1 MMDKIIRIKD
11 EGGSQACSR
20 NSAVVSLHTSS
31 RLVMTEGLLLD
42 SVNADTGVLSP
53 FLPEPDAE
61 LTTVVGVN
69 DMDVVTVLV
78 FEVALTDE
86 VCVVETDD
94 NTVTL
99 VLEAGSSAAVLGDDP
114 ELDEIV
120 VVLEEETT
128 VLLDTEETEVIVAV
142 DVALL
147 TGIFFKMSSLAFHP
161 S

>member
-42 SVNADTGVLSP
+42 SVSADTGVLSP
-53 FLPEPDAE
+53 FLPVPDTE

-69 DMDVVTVLV
+69 DMDVATVLV
-78 FEVALTDE
+78 FEMALTDE

-94 NTVTL
+94 NTVL

>member
-1 MMDKIIRIKD
+1 
-11 EGGSQACSR
+11 
-20 NSAVVSLHTSS
+20 
-31 RLVMTEGLLLD
+31 MTEGLLLD

-94 NTVTL
+94 NTVL
-99 VLEAGSSAAVLGDDP
+99 VLEAGSSAAVLVDDP

-120 VVLEEETT
+120 VLLEEEMT
-128 VLLDTEETEVIVAV
+128 VVLDTEETEVIVAV

>member
-1 MMDKIIRIKD
+1 
-11 EGGSQACSR
+11 
-20 NSAVVSLHTSS
+20 
-31 RLVMTEGLLLD
+31 MTEGLLLD

-94 NTVTL
+94 NTVL
-99 VLEAGSSAAVLGDDP
+99 VLEAGSPAAVLGDDP

-120 VVLEEETT
+120 VLLEEEMT
-128 VLLDTEETEVIVAV
+128 VVLDTEETEVIVAV

>member
-1 MMDKIIRIKD
+1 
-11 EGGSQACSR
+11 
-20 NSAVVSLHTSS
+20 
-31 RLVMTEGLLLD
+31 MTEGLLLD

-94 NTVTL
+94 NTVL
-99 VLEAGSSAAVLGDDP
+99 VLEAGSSAAVLVDDP

-120 VVLEEETT
+120 VVLEEEMT
-128 VLLDTEETEVIVAV
+128 VVLDTEETEVIVAV

>member
-1 MMDKIIRIKD
+1 
-11 EGGSQACSR
+11 
-20 NSAVVSLHTSS
+20 
-31 RLVMTEGLLLD
+31 MTEGLLLD

-78 FEVALTDE
+78 FEVALTNE

-94 NTVTL
+94 NTVL
-99 VLEAGSSAAVLGDDP
+99 VLEAGSLAAVLGDDP

-120 VVLEEETT
+120 VVLEEEMT
-128 VLLDTEETEVIVAV
+128 VVLDTEDTEVIVAV

>member
-1 MMDKIIRIKD
+1 
-11 EGGSQACSR
+11 
-20 NSAVVSLHTSS
+20 
-31 RLVMTEGLLLD
+31 MTEGLLLD

-94 NTVTL
+94 NTVL
-99 VLEAGSSAAVLGDDP
+99 VLEAGSLAAVLGDDP

-120 VVLEEETT
+120 VVLEEEMT
-128 VLLDTEETEVIVAV
+128 VVLDTEETEVIVAV

>member
-1 MMDKIIRIKD
+1 
-11 EGGSQACSR
+11 
-20 NSAVVSLHTSS
+20 
-31 RLVMTEGLLLD
+31 MTEGLLLD
-42 SVNADTGVLSP
+42 SVSADTGVLSP
-53 FLPEPDAE
+53 FLPVPDTE

-94 NTVTL
+94 NTVL
-99 VLEAGSSAAVLGDDP
+99 VLEAGSLGDDP

-120 VVLEEETT
+120 VLLEEEMT
-128 VLLDTEETEVIVAV
+128 VVLDTEETEVIVAV

-147 TGIFFKMSSLAFHP
+147 TGIFFNMSSLAFHP

>member
-1 MMDKIIRIKD
+1 
-11 EGGSQACSR
+11 
-20 NSAVVSLHTSS
+20 
-31 RLVMTEGLLLD
+31 MTEGLLLD

-94 NTVTL
+94 NTVL
-99 VLEAGSSAAVLGDDP
+99 VLEAGSSAAVLEDDP

-120 VVLEEETT
+120 VLLEEEMT
-128 VLLDTEETEVIVAV
+128 VVLDTEETEVIVAV

>member
-1 MMDKIIRIKD
+1 
-11 EGGSQACSR
+11 
-20 NSAVVSLHTSS
+20 
-31 RLVMTEGLLLD
+31 MTEGLLLD
-42 SVNADTGVLSP
+42 SFNADTGVLSP

-94 NTVTL
+94 NTVL
-99 VLEAGSSAAVLGDDP
+99 VLVAGSSAAVLGDDP

-120 VVLEEETT
+120 VVLEEEMT
-128 VLLDTEETEVIVAV
+128 VVLDTEEMEVIVAV

>member
-1 MMDKIIRIKD
+1 
-11 EGGSQACSR
+11 
-20 NSAVVSLHTSS
+20 
-31 RLVMTEGLLLD
+31 MTEGLLLD

-94 NTVTL
+94 NTVL
-99 VLEAGSSAAVLGDDP
+99 VLEAGSPAAVLGDDP

-120 VVLEEETT
+120 LVLEEEMA
-128 VLLDTEETEVIVAV
+128 VVLDTEETEVIVAV

>member
-1 MMDKIIRIKD
+1 
-11 EGGSQACSR
+11 
-20 NSAVVSLHTSS
+20 
-31 RLVMTEGLLLD
+31 MTEGLLLD

-94 NTVTL
+94 NTVL
-99 VLEAGSSAAVLGDDP
+99 VLEAGSLAAVLGDDP

-120 VVLEEETT
+120 VLLEEEMT
-128 VLLDTEETEVIVAV
+128 VVLDTEDTEVIVAV

>member
-1 MMDKIIRIKD
+1 
-11 EGGSQACSR
+11 
-20 NSAVVSLHTSS
+20 
-31 RLVMTEGLLLD
+31 MTEGLLLD

-94 NTVTL
+94 NAVL
-99 VLEAGSSAAVLGDDP
+99 VLEAGSSAAVLEDDP

-120 VVLEEETT
+120 VVLEEEMT
-128 VLLDTEETEVIVAV
+128 VVLDTEETEVIVAV

>member
-1 MMDKIIRIKD
+1 
-11 EGGSQACSR
+11 
-20 NSAVVSLHTSS
+20 
-31 RLVMTEGLLLD
+31 MTEGLLLD

-94 NTVTL
+94 NTVL
-99 VLEAGSSAAVLGDDP
+99 VLEAGSPAAVLGDDP

-120 VVLEEETT
+120 VLLEEEMT
-128 VLLDTEETEVIVAV
+128 VVLDTEDTEVIVAV

>member
-1 MMDKIIRIKD
+1 
-11 EGGSQACSR
+11 
-20 NSAVVSLHTSS
+20 
-31 RLVMTEGLLLD
+31 MTEGLLLD

-94 NTVTL
+94 NTVL
-99 VLEAGSSAAVLGDDP
+99 VLEAGSPAAVLGDDP

-120 VVLEEETT
+120 VVLEEEMT
-128 VLLDTEETEVIVAV
+128 VVLDTEETEVIVAV

>member
-1 MMDKIIRIKD
+1 MP
-11 EGGSQACSR
+11 
-20 NSAVVSLHTSS
+20 
-31 RLVMTEGLLLD
+31 
-42 SVNADTGVLSP
+42 DT
-53 FLPEPDAE
+53 E

-69 DMDVVTVLV
+69 DMDVATVLV
-78 FEVALTDE
+78 FEMALTDE

-94 NTVTL
+94 NTVL

>member
-1 MMDKIIRIKD
+1 
-11 EGGSQACSR
+11 
-20 NSAVVSLHTSS
+20 
-31 RLVMTEGLLLD
+31 MTEGLLLD

-94 NTVTL
+94 NTVL
-99 VLEAGSSAAVLGDDP
+99 VLEAGSPAAVLGDDP

-120 VVLEEETT
+120 VLLEEEMT
-128 VLLDTEETEVIVAV
+128 VVLDTEDTEVIVAV

-147 TGIFFKMSSLAFHP
+147 TGIFFKISSLAFHP

>member
-1 MMDKIIRIKD
+1 
-11 EGGSQACSR
+11 
-20 NSAVVSLHTSS
+20 
-31 RLVMTEGLLLD
+31 MTEGLLLD

-94 NTVTL
+94 NTVL
-99 VLEAGSSAAVLGDDP
+99 VLEAGSPAAVLGDDP

-120 VVLEEETT
+120 VLLEEEMT
-128 VLLDTEETEVIVAV
+128 VVLDT
-142 DVALL
+142 
-147 TGIFFKMSSLAFHP
+147 
-161 S
+161 

>member
-1 MMDKIIRIKD
+1 
-11 EGGSQACSR
+11 
-20 NSAVVSLHTSS
+20 
-31 RLVMTEGLLLD
+31 MTEGLLLD

-53 FLPEPDAE
+53 FLPQPDAE

-94 NTVTL
+94 NTVL
-99 VLEAGSSAAVLGDDP
+99 VLEAGSPAAVLGDDP

-120 VVLEEETT
+120 VLLEEEMT
-128 VLLDTEETEVIVAV
+128 VVLDTEDTEVIVAV

-147 TGIFFKMSSLAFHP
+147 TGIFFKISSLAFHP

>member
-1 MMDKIIRIKD
+1 
-11 EGGSQACSR
+11 
-20 NSAVVSLHTSS
+20 
-31 RLVMTEGLLLD
+31 MTEGLLLD

-53 FLPEPDAE
+53 FLPQPDAE

-94 NTVTL
+94 NTVL
-99 VLEAGSSAAVLGDDP
+99 VLEAGSLAAVLGDDP

-120 VVLEEETT
+120 VVLEEEMA
-128 VLLDTEETEVIVAV
+128 VVLDTEETEVIVAV

>member
-1 MMDKIIRIKD
+1 
-11 EGGSQACSR
+11 
-20 NSAVVSLHTSS
+20 
-31 RLVMTEGLLLD
+31 MTEGLLLD

-94 NTVTL
+94 NTVL
-99 VLEAGSSAAVLGDDP
+99 VLEAGSLAAVLGDDP

-120 VVLEEETT
+120 VVLEEEMT
-128 VLLDTEETEVIVAV
+128 VVLDTEETEVIVAV

-147 TGIFFKMSSLAFHP
+147 TGIFFKISSLAFHP

>member
-1 MMDKIIRIKD
+1 
-11 EGGSQACSR
+11 
-20 NSAVVSLHTSS
+20 
-31 RLVMTEGLLLD
+31 MTEGLLLD
-42 SVNADTGVLSP
+42 SVNADTGVLSL

-61 LTTVVGVN
+61 LTTVLGVN

-94 NTVTL
+94 NTVL
-99 VLEAGSSAAVLGDDP
+99 VLEAGSPAAVLGDDP

-120 VVLEEETT
+120 VLLEEEMT
-128 VLLDTEETEVIVAV
+128 VVLDTEDTEVIVAV

>member
-1 MMDKIIRIKD
+1 
-11 EGGSQACSR
+11 
-20 NSAVVSLHTSS
+20 
-31 RLVMTEGLLLD
+31 MTEGLLLD

-94 NTVTL
+94 NTVL
-99 VLEAGSSAAVLGDDP
+99 VLEAGSSAAVLGDDL

-120 VVLEEETT
+120 VLLEEEMT
-128 VLLDTEETEVIVAV
+128 VVLDTEETEVIVAV

>member
-1 MMDKIIRIKD
+1 
-11 EGGSQACSR
+11 
-20 NSAVVSLHTSS
+20 
-31 RLVMTEGLLLD
+31 MTEGLLLD

-94 NTVTL
+94 NTVL
-99 VLEAGSSAAVLGDDP
+99 VLVAGSSAAVLGDDP

-120 VVLEEETT
+120 VVLEEEMT
-128 VLLDTEETEVIVAV
+128 VVLDTEEMEVIVAV

>member
-1 MMDKIIRIKD
+1 
-11 EGGSQACSR
+11 
-20 NSAVVSLHTSS
+20 
-31 RLVMTEGLLLD
+31 MTEGLLLD

-94 NTVTL
+94 NTVL
-99 VLEAGSSAAVLGDDP
+99 VLEAGSPAAVLGDDP

-120 VVLEEETT
+120 VLLEEEMA
-128 VLLDTEETEVIVAV
+128 VVLDTEETEVIVAV

>member
-1 MMDKIIRIKD
+1 MIAKF
-11 EGGSQACSR
+11 G
-20 NSAVVSLHTSS
+20 VVSLHTSS

-94 NTVTL
+94 NTVL

-114 ELDEIV
+114 ELDVIV
-120 VVLEEETT
+120 VVLEEMT
-128 VLLDTEETEVIVAV
+128 VVLDTEETEVIVAV

>member
-1 MMDKIIRIKD
+1 
-11 EGGSQACSR
+11 
-20 NSAVVSLHTSS
+20 
-31 RLVMTEGLLLD
+31 MTEGLLLD

-94 NTVTL
+94 NAVL
-99 VLEAGSSAAVLGDDP
+99 VLEAGSPAAVLGDDP

-120 VVLEEETT
+120 VLLEEEMA
-128 VLLDTEETEVIVAV
+128 VVLDTEDTEVIVAV